1 MSFGGFVVVCAWRHI
16 FLKSLLSPYFVYVML
31 LLWLQGIK
39 GMTKYIFFFK
49 KYPQR
54 HRGEKGASDSN
65 KQVLKIQGE
74 QS

>member
-31 LLWLQGIK
+31 LLWLQGIE
-39 GMTKYIFFFK
+39 GMTKYIYFLK
-49 KYPQR
+49 KYPQC
-54 HRGEKGASDSN
+54 HRGEKGALDSN